1 MVLPC
6 LFLTLNDVCFLGLG
20 KLGYTVTRPTENVLL
35 GFVKMVSWGEEGIR
49 KGREVG
55 VDTPWAPWLKCTG
68 GGISALRAG
77 LL

>member
-1 MVLPC
+1 M
-6 LFLTLNDVCFLGLG
+6 
-20 KLGYTVTRPTENVLL
+20 VTRPTENVLL
-35 GFVKMVSWGEEGIR
+35 GSVKMVSWGEEGIR

-55 VDTPWAPWLKCTG
+55 VDTPWAPWLQCTG